1 MKANELR
8 IGNLVNYKYY
18 NPNPNNTEWLF
29 TAVEIVGI
37 NQSTFIFKHLNS
49 KAKYKI
55 EELHPIPLTEEWLL
69 KMGFKND
76 GICIGIYE
84 KKIDNL
90 IISIVIE
97 ESNLLDI
104 LLFNTNITCVTLD
117 KTKFKYVNQL
127 QNLYFALTNQELEI
141 TNK

>member
-49 KAKYKI
+49 KTKYKI
-55 EELHPIPLTEEWLL
+55 GELHPIPLTEEWLL
-69 KMGFKND
+69 RFGFKKGGVNAIFWTLNNVDVWELDEGFAND
-76 GICIGIYE
+76 
-84 KKIDNL
+84 
-90 IISIVIE
+90 
-97 ESNLLDI
+97 LDLPI
-104 LLFNTNITCVTLD
+104 L
-117 KTKFKYVNQL
+117 YVHQL
-127 QNLYFALTNQELEI
+127 MNLYHSLTNQELEI

>member
-1 MKANELR
+1 MKANEHR

-49 KAKYKI
+49 KTKYKI
-55 EELHPIPLTEEWLL
+55 GELHPIPLTEEWLL
-69 KMGFKND
+69 RFGFEKPAHSWNGDVFHLSEWDAFPLHWAVAMNKN
-76 GICIGIYE
+76 GAMLVL
-84 KKIDNL
+84 KL
-90 IISIVIE
+90 
-97 ESNLLDI
+97 
-104 LLFNTNITCVTLD
+104 
-117 KTKFKYVNQL
+117 KYVHQL

-141 TNK
+141 K